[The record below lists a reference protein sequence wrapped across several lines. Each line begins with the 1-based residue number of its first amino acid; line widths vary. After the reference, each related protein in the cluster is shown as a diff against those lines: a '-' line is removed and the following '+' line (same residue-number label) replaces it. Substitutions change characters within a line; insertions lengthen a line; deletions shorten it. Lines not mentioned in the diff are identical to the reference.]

1 MGVIRRYVVCLR
13 GDGYYLYLLHI
24 SGKRHMWRGK
34 VRGPLLE
41 VMHQINTSLRLR
53 VKAVCCPN
61 YERHSIG
68 PLDKSVLTFY
78 LLDHYL

>member
-1 MGVIRRYVVCLR
+1 
-13 GDGYYLYLLHI
+13 
-24 SGKRHMWRGK
+24 MWRGK